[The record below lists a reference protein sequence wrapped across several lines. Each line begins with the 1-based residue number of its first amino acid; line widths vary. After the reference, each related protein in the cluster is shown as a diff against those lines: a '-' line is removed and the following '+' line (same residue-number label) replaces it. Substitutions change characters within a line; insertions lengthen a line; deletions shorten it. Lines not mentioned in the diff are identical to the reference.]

1 MSMTKKQS
9 KNRRRI
15 ALIGERNSGK
25 TQLFVKLNG
34 GKKMQTAPSIQ
45 NNKTTFEREGKKYEM
60 VDYIGDNISKEE
72 ILTSFED
79 IHCVIHVID
88 GSDAK
93 TLSDA
98 AMFLYKVLVSKNYQK
113 KEC

>member
-1 MSMTKKQS
+1 MTKKQG
-9 KNRRRI
+9 KGRIRI

-25 TQLFVKLNG
+25 TQLFIKLNG

-45 NNKTTFEREGKKYEM
+45 NNKTTFEREKKKYEM
-60 VDYIGDNISKEE
+60 IDYIGDNISKEE
-72 ILTSFED
+72 VLTSFED
-79 IHCVIHVID
+79 IHCLIHVID
-88 GSDAK
+88 GSDSK

-98 AMFLYKVLVSKNYQK
+98 AMFLYKVLASKSYQN

>member
-1 MSMTKKQS
+1 
-9 KNRRRI
+9 
-15 ALIGERNSGK
+15 
-25 TQLFVKLNG
+25 
-34 GKKMQTAPSIQ
+34 MQTAPSIQ

-72 ILTSFED
+72 ILASFED